1 MAQLLLTSNG
11 FYTDEI
17 KEAFL
22 SIIDSSNKELR
33 AVIIP
38 TASPQKANNRFAQLA
53 KQDML
58 SMGIAEVDF
67 LDIELEDPARLS
79 EYNIIYLS
87 GGNPIYL
94 LHHLRVSGAGDV
106 LKSLA
111 KRDDLAIVGASA
123 GALVLGLTIAVVPA
137 FTPHMNTVGM
147 QDFVALGLSKHAL
160 FPHYDREDV
169 FPDEQGR
176 TIEERLN
183 QFEQQHHIAI
193 TRLKDAD
200 YVLER
205 TI

>member
-38 TASPQKANNRFAQLA
+38 TASPQKANNKFAQLA

-106 LKSLA
+106 LTSLA

-123 GALVLGLTIAVVPA
+123 GALVLGSYNGSPRFHPTYEYGWDA
-137 FTPHMNTVGM
+137 
-147 QDFVALGLSKHAL
+147 
-160 FPHYDREDV
+160 
-169 FPDEQGR
+169 
-176 TIEERLN
+176 RLRC
-183 QFEQQHHIAI
+183 I
-193 TRLKDAD
+193 RLK
-200 YVLER
+200 
-205 TI
+205 